1 MKLPKIKFALS
12 KTATATALALTLA
25 LTSVAAS
32 PARAGSDREAA
43 RVLAGALALFAIGA
57 AIENGRKQQQ
67 TKATTTHRRNTY
79 TTNTRTRDAHSHDR
93 EERRGRRSHGQPAKI
108 IPATCAYGRRSNQ
121 QFRYISERCLD
132 NNMRGAR
139 ALPQRCE
146 AQLQTRRGQRTFFK
160 SKCLTREGYRIEAR
174 R

>member
-1 MKLPKIKFALS
+1 MKLPKIQFALS

-57 AIENGRKQQQ
+57 AIENGRKQEQAKSTTSNRRDPYPRDTQ
-67 TKATTTHRRNTY
+67 TRSGHGRDRGDHNFRR
-79 TTNTRTRDAHSHDR
+79 RHDR
-93 EERRGRRSHGQPAKI
+93 PAKI
-108 IPATCAYGRRSNQ
+108 IPAICAYGRKSNQ

-139 ALPQRCE
+139 GLPRRCE
-146 AQLQTRRGQRTFFK
+146 AQLQTRRGERTFFK

>member
-1 MKLPKIKFALS
+1 MKLSNMKFALS
-12 KTATATALALTLA
+12 KTATASALALTLA

-57 AIENGRKQQQ
+57 AIENSRKQES
-67 TKATTTHRRNTY
+67 ARTTPHSRPNAHPRDTHTRGRNDH
-79 TTNTRTRDAHSHDR
+79 NA
-93 EERRGRRSHGQPAKI
+93 RRGNNHRAKT
-108 IPATCAYGRRSNQ
+108 IPAACAYGRNSNQ
-121 QFRYISERCLD
+121 QFRYISERCLS

-139 ALPQRCE
+139 FLPQRCE
-146 AQLQTRRGQRTFFK
+146 AQLQTRRGERTFFK